1 MTNQNQNNY
10 KSCVIIPARY
20 KSSRFPGKPL
30 AKIKG
35 KELIIWVCELSEIA
49 VGIKNVIFYPR

>member
-1 MTNQNQNNY
+1 MD
-10 KSCVIIPARY
+10 VAIVIPARY

-35 KELIIWVCELSEIA
+35 KPM
-49 VGIKNVIFYPR
+49 VIRVADICSKVIENHKRASACQC